1 MRCARL
7 LIALVASQADALTVR
22 AGMWGPGDLKDV
34 EMALEHILSLH
45 MTPEMHKR
53 AQVVASD
60 VKTDISAI
68 ALSRNLT
75 KTERQQKVRA
85 AIQELV
91 AFQDEMQNATTTME
105 QEEKMKAK
113 MGKLG
118 KELDPAKLE
127 ELKKE
132 LTLKKA
138 ELAKDEQA
146 IKLMKLK
153 KQLAEKELELDNLEI
168 QKAHDKSAKTSV
180 EDSKAQ
186 AELLKNL
193 MAMSK
198 NLTQSPQVGKV
209 VADLKKRAKS
219 LTDTLTS
226 IDTTQKKSEAQLDE
240 ALKNQLASS
249 GKQDAISKAQ
259 SMIKS
264 LKKQEERKF
273 QKVRAVKKSELNDIN
288 TAIRSVEK
296 GDVAEL
302 KKTLQK
308 MQAEG
313 KATDAKSGHFLY

>member
-1 MRCARL
+1 